1 MCVGACACVPEG
13 VKETK
18 GPKRVF
24 CIWKT
29 RSRAE
34 HEEEGRSPPGELS
47 KGSEGERGSLRGRE
61 SKTSEGEVGL
71 APGDAGDTG
80 GSAQE
85 GPGPGGGGG
94 ALSRWPFSPLPALGQ
109 ATPAEAPAGLTR
121 GERQQLT
128 CGRAPPFL
136 PTSPGW
142 RALPGGGSRWPRHP
156 APRLLSGYLGGGL
169 WRWRLA
175 AVSTL
180 VPGGAPAQAPTL
192 PPSQAPTL
200 GRGGGSRGSGNLRG
214 GRLRAGAPHYSFIS
228 RGPAKNNAGH
238 ETAGT

>member
-34 HEEEGRSPPGELS
+34 HEEEGQSPPGELR
-47 KGSEGERGSLRGRE
+47 KGSEGESGSLRGRE
-61 SKTSEGEVGL
+61 SKTSEGEVGP

-80 GSAQE
+80 GSGQE

-121 GERQQLT
+121 GERRQLA

-169 WRWRLA
+169 RRWRLA

-180 VPGGAPAQAPTL
+180 VPGGL
-192 PPSQAPTL
+192 RLRPPRCRPP
-200 GRGGGSRGSGNLRG
+200 RP
-214 GRLRAGAPHYSFIS
+214 RLRAVAAAAEAAETLEGADCEQ
-228 RGPAKNNAGH
+228 GPLI
-238 ETAGT
+238 TLS